1 MPYDYDLAGDEVLD
15 NNSPLSSISSVDDED
30 KYYGISGSSPLSK
43 LMVDRA
49 KELSPRRQDIV
60 SRRDALLNAYKNII
74 ASQKHRPLP
83 GSDFPTFLGTSMA
96 LADSDSGGMRML
108 GKMQLGRAK
117 AMMSEHDREG
127 EALKNQALS
136 ELQMNAANLG
146 FLDKDQSAEMDLL
159 KDAATSDYQQQ
170 MLQMKMLL
178 AAMRNTKDN
187 NAASVVPPETFTSLG
202 VPQYSG
208 PDPYAGL
215 DDVGKRQMRMNYEK
229 KIQKM
234 QEEADAL
241 APTINNLKRFQE
253 LNELEKDSLI
263 GTGPIANIVPNL
275 SANLQEMASIAAK
288 LTPLERTPGSGA
300 ASDFDAKMFQKATV
314 GTNKDY
320 LPNKNI
326 AAARLLD
333 AQNQVDKTQFFENYL
348 SANGH
353 VRGAQQAWNKY
364 LNDNPIFD
372 QKGKEFE
379 LNQNRKSWQEYFG
392 GTKENLVEET
402 AEEGLPPPP
411 AGYDAEKWK
420 KVYSKMTPEQR
431 KLFGG
436 SDATGSK

>member
-1 MPYDYDLAGDEVLD
+1 MSYDYDLDGDEVLE

-30 KYYGISGSSPLSK
+30 EYDGISGSSPLSK
-43 LMVDRA
+43 LMVGRA
-49 KELSPRRQDIV
+49 KELSPRRQDVV

-74 ASQKHRPLP
+74 AAQKHRPLP

-108 GKMQLGRAK
+108 GNMQLGRAK

-178 AAMRNTKDN
+178 AAMRNAKN
-187 NAASVVPPETFTSLG
+187 NSAAQSMTPENFKTLG

-229 KIQKM
+229 QLGKDQDAVAGM
-234 QEEADAL
+234 QATVDRM
-241 APTINNLKRFQE
+241 KRFQQ
-253 LNELEKDSLI
+253 LNEATKDNW
-263 GTGPIANIVPNL
+263 TGPGPITNVLPNI
-275 SANLQEMASIAAK
+275 SDDMKEMEAIAAEI
-288 LTPLERTPGSGA
+288 TPQMRVPGSGA
-300 ASDFDAKMFQKATV
+300 SSDFDAKMFQKATV
-314 GTNKDY
+314 GTGKRY
-320 LPNKNI
+320 GTNKNI
-326 AAARLLD
+326 AEAYIAS
-333 AQNQVDKTQFFENYL
+333 KTNEMQKPDFLEAYM

-353 VRGAQQAWNKY
+353 LRGAQQAWKKY

-379 LNQNRKSWQEYFG
+379 LNKNRKSWQEYFG
-392 GTKENLVEET
+392 GTKENMVEET
-402 AEEGLPPPP
+402 KEEGLPPAPS
-411 AGYDAEKWK
+411 GYDSEKWK
-420 KVYSKMTPEQR
+420 KVYFKMTPEQR

-436 SDATGSK
+436 SDAAGSK